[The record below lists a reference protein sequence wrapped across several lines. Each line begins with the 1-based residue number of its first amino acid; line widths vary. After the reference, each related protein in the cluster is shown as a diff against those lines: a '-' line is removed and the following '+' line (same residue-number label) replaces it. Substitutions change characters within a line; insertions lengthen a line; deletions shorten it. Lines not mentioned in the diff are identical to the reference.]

1 MLKKDGIATFIP
13 GFNGLHCYDAKQKAN
28 KEARK
33 IIIQT
38 IQRTAA
44 EQAIENTITVFIW
57 LRSNKLD

>member
-1 MLKKDGIATFIP
+1 MRLIRRLLSIQQEIVD
-13 GFNGLHCYDAKQKAN
+13 DAKLRAN

-44 EQAIENTITVFIW
+44 EQAIENCDYSFQ
-57 LRSNKLD
+57 S